1 MKTLTE
7 KQKRKICDLIE
18 KSLNAATIKTLD
30 DKNGNDYPLVDYLT
44 QDDYY
49 IITGEEEIS
58 NIVEQIY
65 FDMENWII

>member
-7 KQKRKICDLIE
+7 KQKQKICDLIE
-18 KSLNAATIKTLD
+18 NSLNSATIKSVE
-30 DKNGNDYPLVDYLT
+30 DKYGSGLPLKDYFTKDSHL
-44 QDDYY
+44 
-49 IITGEEEIS
+49 IAEGEEEIS